1 MNEVLSK
8 SDFLK
13 YHTCPSYFWLWIH
26 KRDLIQD
33 KTAEEVRENRF
44 EQGNEV
50 EKCARQLFPV
60 GKLVSSYGEQAK
72 EMTRQFIKD
81 GVNVIFQATVLT
93 DNGLLAMADILEK
106 DGDGWKLYEVKSTNE
121 IKKDK
126 HIPDTAFQRIAFEK
140 AGYKI
145 TSVNIIHMNKTFVRS
160 GDLMDVHKLM
170 VSENVDDLVDA
181 ILPEI
186 KDEISLALD
195 KMRSDEE
202 PTTCPCRLLSRGQ
215 HCSTFAY
222 FNPDIPKYSVYDISR
237 MQGRKLAELIDSE
250 IFEVADVPDD
260 FPLNTKQ
267 KTQVD
272 IEKSGKI
279 KIDKAAIKDELDSL
293 EFPLYFLDYE
303 SVNPALP
310 FMDGST
316 PYQQIIFQYSLHIL
330 DAPNTEPRH
339 TEFLSRDGSIKSLHK
354 LVESL
359 QDNIGNKGSII
370 VWNKSFEC
378 CRNREVGRMIPEF
391 ANFMDDVNS
400 RVYDLMDI
408 FSKNYYVDPLFHGS
422 NSIKDVLPV
431 LAPQLSYKELNINK
445 GDIASVKWFDVTIG
459 SNREEAEQ
467 VYADLLVYCGLD
479 TLAMVEIYN
488 VLIANL
494 N

>member
-1 MNEVLSK
+1 MTKYLSK

-13 YHTCPSYFWLWIH
+13 YHICPSYFWLWIH

-50 EKCARQLFPV
+50 EKYARQLFPD
-60 GKLVSSYGEQAK
+60 GKLVSSYGEQAQ
-72 EMTRQFIKD
+72 EETLRLITD

-93 DNGLLAMADILEK
+93 ESGLLAMADVLEK
-106 DGDGWKLYEVKSTNE
+106 DDDGWKLYEVKSTNE

-145 TSVNIIHMNKTFVRS
+145 TSINIIHMNKTFVRS
-160 GDLMDVHKLM
+160 GDPMDTQKLM
-170 VSENVDDLVDA
+170 MSENVDDLVNV
-181 ILPEI
+181 ILLEI

-195 KMRSDEE
+195 KMRSDEK
-202 PTTCPCRLLSRGQ
+202 PTACSCRLLSRGQ
-215 HCSTFAY
+215 HCPMFAY

-237 MQGRKLAELIDSE
+237 MQGKKLAELIDSE
-250 IFEVADVPDD
+250 IFKVADVPDD
-260 FPLNTKQ
+260 FPLSPNQ
-267 KTQVD
+267 KVQVD

-279 KIDKAAIKDELDSL
+279 KIDKTAIKNELDSL

-310 FMDGST
+310 FMDGCT
-316 PYQQIIFQYSLHIL
+316 PYQQIVFQYSLHIL
-330 DAPNTEPRH
+330 DAPNAELRH
-339 TEFLSRDGSIKSLHK
+339 TDFLSRDGDIESLHK
-354 LVESL
+354 LAESL
-359 QDNIGNKGSII
+359 QDNIGNKGSVI

-378 CRNREVGRMIPEF
+378 SRNREIGRMLPEF
-391 ANFMDDVNS
+391 AGFMDNVNS
-400 RVYDLMDI
+400 RVYDLMDV

-431 LAPQLSYKELNINK
+431 LAPHLSYKELNINK

-459 SNREEAEQ
+459 NKRDEAEQ
-467 VYADLLVYCGLD
+467 VYADLLVYCRLD
-479 TLAMVEIYN
+479 TLAMVEIFN
-488 VLIANL
+488 VLKKI
-494 N
+494 